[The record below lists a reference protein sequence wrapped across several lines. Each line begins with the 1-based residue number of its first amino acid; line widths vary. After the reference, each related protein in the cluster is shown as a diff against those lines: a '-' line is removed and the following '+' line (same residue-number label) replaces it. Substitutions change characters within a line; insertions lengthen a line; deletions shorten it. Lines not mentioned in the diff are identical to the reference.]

1 MSVAD
6 LIRRHRNRAGWLA
19 VGLGV
24 VLIAFLLRGPIL
36 AWLTGAHAHEDHSET
51 AASPATAH
59 LPSEILPEL
68 RASFDAYEE
77 ARALL
82 AQDSIEGL
90 EESAGKVAESLEAGA
105 AALPDHAPE
114 LSHRLHRGIAVAE
127 GLAASADLDEAR
139 ERFAE
144 LSEFLI
150 SLASRDARLVADWH
164 LFFCPMQEGFNQWF
178 QRSAEIGNPYK
189 GSAMPRCGATVD
201 WPVSGGEH
209 GDQESTVHDHPPGEI
224 SHYTCS
230 MHPSVRAEE
239 PGSCPICGM
248 QLVAVTREQVETGV
262 LFIDEQR
269 RQRIG
274 VRTGRVERQPAR
286 LTVRAVGEVEYD
298 ETRLA
303 DVSLKVSGWI
313 VALEVDTTGQRVEKG
328 ETLFTLYSP
337 ELYAAQEEYLLAL
350 RSQREARQTGLPGR
364 ADYLVRAAKQRLR
377 LWDLTD
383 EQIQAIAR
391 RGKSVESLPILSPAE
406 GFVIEKNVVEGGAI
420 RAGDRLYRIAGL
432 DAVWVNAQVYE
443 TELPIIVSGQAARVT
458 LSYQPGQVFEGHVAY
473 VYPYLDKS
481 TRTGRVRIE
490 LENPQLELR
499 PDMYANVEF
508 AVELGERL
516 MVPEEAV
523 VYTGPR
529 RLVFLDLGE
538 GRLRPEE
545 VEVGIRADEH
555 YEILSGLREGD
566 RVVTSGNFLVA
577 AESRIRSA
585 TRYWGGGHDR
595 H

>member
-1 MSVAD
+1 
-6 LIRRHRNRAGWLA
+6 
-19 VGLGV
+19 
-24 VLIAFLLRGPIL
+24 
-36 AWLTGAHAHEDHSET
+36 
-51 AASPATAH
+51 
-59 LPSEILPEL
+59 L

-77 ARALL
+77 VRALL
-82 AQDSIEGL
+82 AKDRIEGL
-90 EESAGKVAESLEAGA
+90 EGSAGKVAESLEAGA
-105 AALPDHAPE
+105 AVLPDHGAE

-150 SLASRDARLVADWH
+150 SLASVDKRLTADWH
-164 LFFCPMQEGFNQWF
+164 LFFCPMQDGFNQWF
-178 QRSAEIGNPYK
+178 QRSAKIGNPYK
-189 GSAMPRCGATVD
+189 GSAMPRCGATVE
-201 WPVSGGEH
+201 WPVVEEEH
-209 GDQESTVHDHPPGEI
+209 APGEI

-239 PGSCPICGM
+239 AGSCPICGM
-248 QLVAVTREQVETGV
+248 QLTPVTREQVETGV

-274 VRTGRVERQPAR
+274 VRTDRIQRRTAH

-298 ETRLA
+298 ESRLS
-303 DVSLKVSGWI
+303 DVNLKLSGWI
-313 VALEVDTTGQRVEKG
+313 VELSAETTGQWVERG

-337 ELYAAQEEYLLAL
+337 ELYSAQEEYLLAL
-350 RSQREARQTGLPGR
+350 RSQREARMSGAPDR
-364 ADYLVRAAKQRLR
+364 ADYLVRAARQRLR
-377 LWDLTD
+377 LWDITD
-383 EQIQAIAR
+383 QQIQTIGRQGRAFEAF
-391 RGKSVESLPILSPAE
+391 PILSPAS
-406 GFVIEKNVVEGGAI
+406 GFVIEKNVVEGGAV
-420 RAGDRLYRIAGL
+420 RAGDRLYRIAAL

-443 TELPIIVSGQAARVT
+443 TELPLISAGKAARVT
-458 LSYQPGQVFEGHVAY
+458 LSYQPGRVFDGHVAY
-473 VYPYLDKS
+473 VYPYLDRS

-508 AVELGERL
+508 TLDLGERL
-516 MVPEEAV
+516 MVPAEAV
-523 VYTGPR
+523 IYTGPR

-538 GRLRPEE
+538 GRLRPQE
-545 VEVGIRADEH
+545 VQLGVRADEH
-555 YEILSGLREGD
+555 YEVLSGIDEGD

-585 TRYWGGGHDR
+585 TRYWGGGHAQ